1 MSLFQ
6 ANRCKTKTITTRSIA
21 FSRALVSLLVF
32 TWSSYWLLGF
42 FSFPLIGCWDYFG
55 FGLTTLFRRAIYGRR
70 CEVKLAFYIVG
81 NVRNVVTVMFC
92 SGMFHPIYYYIY
104 RLELAEERA
113 LNLTGQKTANECM
126 EILKV
131 QPKYLSIISNS
142 N

>member
-1 MSLFQ
+1 
-6 ANRCKTKTITTRSIA
+6 
-21 FSRALVSLLVF
+21 
-32 TWSSYWLLGF
+32 
-42 FSFPLIGCWDYFG
+42 
-55 FGLTTLFRRAIYGRR
+55 
-70 CEVKLAFYIVG
+70 
-81 NVRNVVTVMFC
+81 MFC

-131 QPKYLSIISNS
+131 QPKHLSIISNS